1 MPATCAH
8 GACPKIVNHY
18 CDIIPKNCAWV
29 LLPRVHQFTDIN
41 DKTRRNDSMTFSSGE
56 KLTLMIMC
64 GAALALAACGQAGA
78 DRTTVK
84 QDTRHAKSLT
94 MMSFN
99 IRAGRGL
106 EGDGNIPEG
115 ELGHLPQCAE
125 VIKAADPDWVAI
137 QEIDCGTKRTGRIDQ
152 TAALAKLC
160 DLNSTYFKKIDHDG
174 GTYGVAVLSKE
185 KPISVSKILVPGSAH
200 TRCIAIL
207 EFADYIVACTHFP
220 LDESARIKAAEIAC
234 LNLAGRERPVFFAGD
249 FNALP
254 ESSTLATLKKTFTI
268 LSDPSK
274 PTFRSDRP
282 SQCIDYIMVD
292 SVHADDVTVVSRDV
306 IAAPQAT
313 DHCALVVRAE
323 VARPQRSTNHIHQP

>member
-8 GACPKIVNHY
+8 GACPQIVNHY

-125 VIKAADPDWVAI
+125 VIKAA
-137 QEIDCGTKRTGRIDQ
+137 
-152 TAALAKLC
+152 
-160 DLNSTYFKKIDHDG
+160 
-174 GTYGVAVLSKE
+174 
-185 KPISVSKILVPGSAH
+185 
-200 TRCIAIL
+200 
-207 EFADYIVACTHFP
+207 
-220 LDESARIKAAEIAC
+220 EIAC